1 MRKYTIDISHSTL
14 SFSVRHM
21 MISKIH
27 GTFESYNAEIAA
39 ANIEHMQDASISITI
54 DVASV
59 STKNHDRDVH
69 LVSPDFFDADVYPKI
84 VFTSTYIDKQ
94 NDKTFLIHGDLTIK
108 NITKPILFTT
118 VYTGNG
124 VNPWAQE
131 VHGFQAKTQIDRRDF
146 NLVYNTILETGGVL
160 INDEIDIVV
169 DVELSP
175 L

>member
-1 MRKYTIDISHSTL
+1 M
-14 SFSVRHM
+14 
-21 MISKIH
+21 
-27 GTFESYNAEIAA
+27 
-39 ANIEHMQDASISITI
+39 
-54 DVASV
+54 
-59 STKNHDRDVH
+59 
-69 LVSPDFFDADVYPKI
+69 
-84 VFTSTYIDKQ
+84 
-94 NDKTFLIHGDLTIK
+94 IHGDLTIK